1 MNNYCC
7 PNCNRKF
14 TKKCHLDDHL
24 TKKKK
29 PCIVAEIQ
37 IFNADEIPQNNA
49 QNCIN
54 PTKIPPNTTKIPP
67 NYHQNP
73 PSCNMQYILDDNLH
87 KDSVINIRENKC
99 TYCNKL
105 FSRFDSLQRHLKDRC
120 PYKKLNDNN
129 NNLVIQTLMEEVTLL
144 KELLQKDSSSNTIN
158 SNNTMNNSNNKTN
171 VQNIQVNISGFGK
184 EDLKKLDIKEAMNV
198 YLKSTGGNI
207 IPNMLGY
214 INLNK
219 NYPENHNICITDK
232 SREFVK
238 IHNGQKYVYKKFK
251 NAKFDIVDSV
261 VDNINGIVDI
271 YNDGNYKKSEDIN
284 KKININGTSLK
295 LISGEELVESEEE
308 SNTDSKIV
316 NVPNNDFTSDT
327 SEDIINDLKNMDKNI
342 QNMINN
348 KEKISRREN
357 NKINLDNLNSK
368 KEGLQKLTYEKLKDE
383 LYNAR
388 TLLP

>member
-1 MNNYCC
+1 
-7 PNCNRKF
+7 
-14 TKKCHLDDHL
+14 
-24 TKKKK
+24 
-29 PCIVAEIQ
+29 
-37 IFNADEIPQNNA
+37 
-49 QNCIN
+49 
-54 PTKIPPNTTKIPP
+54 
-67 NYHQNP
+67 
-73 PSCNMQYILDDNLH
+73 MQYILDDNLH

-158 SNNTMNNSNNKTN
+158 SNNTMNNSNNKTS

-271 YNDGNYKKSEDIN
+271 YKEGNYKKSEDIN

-308 SNTDSKIV
+308 SNSDNKIV
-316 NVPNNDFTSDT
+316 NISDEDFTSDT
-327 SEDIINDLKNMDKNI
+327 SQDIINDLKNMDKNI

-348 KEKISRREN
+348 KEKISRKEN
-357 NKINLDNLNSK
+357 IKINLNNLNSK

>member
-54 PTKIPPNTTKIPP
+54 PTKIPPNPTKIPP